1 MMLTRKVLTPPSL
14 SLSLRRRVYMEMPNL
29 FPVHPLHVDALIS
42 PSYYVKRHASVRAM
56 LEEAAARGRKQVC
69 HVINPGVDVQR
80 FSKPLPS
87 GDARGGGAL
96 GGGRTWAVGFMGR
109 LAEEKSPG
117 LFISKSLS

>member
-1 MMLTRKVLTPPSL
+1 MMPTRKVLTLFSR

-69 HVINPGVDVQR
+69 HVINPGVDVRR
-80 FSKPLPS
+80 FAKPPLPS
-87 GDARGGGAL
+87 GDARG

-117 LFISKSLS
+117 LFVSKSLS